1 MCRTVLS
8 LALIVL
14 VVAVIGVL
22 AVASFGKTNAQERGK
37 QRKQLTSS
45 KVTVALAIDDSV
57 VTMCK
62 DLMILWGGIK
72 KAINRAAMT

>member
-1 MCRTVLS
+1 M
-8 LALIVL
+8 
-14 VVAVIGVL
+14 VVASL
-22 AVASFGKTNAQERGK
+22 GKTNAHERGK

-45 KVTVALAIDDSV
+45 KAAVALAIDDSV

-72 KAINRAAMT
+72 KVINRAAMT